1 MKGVILV
8 AGKGTRLYPLTKGI
22 PKGLLPI
29 YDRPM
34 IYFALEFMRS
44 AKVKDVMIVVSNE
57 SETAFKAAL
66 GDGSEFGLNL
76 HYQVQ
81 REINGT
87 AGALREV
94 LDFFEGD
101 DVVLYYGDNVLLSH
115 DLDEMTSIGL
125 NNISMG
131 KASILALEV
140 ANPSDYGVI
149 ETDASGNIVSL
160 EEKPLQPK
168 SNFVGTGIYFF
179 PKDICL
185 RLANVQKSLR
195 GEYEITDVNKTYLDE
210 GRLMAIKLSR
220 ETYWYDAGNF
230 NVLLEANN
238 TAKTFFLK

>member
-34 IYFALEFMRS
+34 IYFALEFMKS
-44 AKVKDVMIVVSNE
+44 TKVKDVMIVVSSECE
-57 SETAFKAAL
+57 SAFKTAL
-66 GDGSEFGLNL
+66 GDGSDFGLNL

-81 REINGT
+81 QEINGT

-94 LDFFEGD
+94 SGFFEGD

-115 DLDEMTSIGL
+115 DMDEMTSIGL
-125 NNISMG
+125 NNISKG

-149 ETDASGNIVSL
+149 ETDDDGNIVSL

-168 SNFVGTGIYFF
+168 SNFVSTGIYFF
-179 PKDICL
+179 PKDVCS
-185 RLANVQKSLR
+185 RLLNVQKSSR
-195 GEYEITDVNKTYLDE
+195 GEYEVTDVNKAYLDE

-230 NVLLEANN
+230 DVLLEANN
-238 TAKTFFLK
+238 IAKAFFSK